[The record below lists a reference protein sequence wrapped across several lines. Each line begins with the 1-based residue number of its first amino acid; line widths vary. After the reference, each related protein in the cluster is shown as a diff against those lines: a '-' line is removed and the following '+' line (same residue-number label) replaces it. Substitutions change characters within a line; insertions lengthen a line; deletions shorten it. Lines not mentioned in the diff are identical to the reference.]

1 VFLLPALSAVASLTV
16 LGIAYFHGR
25 THPESRVLTI
35 LSLYSGVVLF
45 GHTILFTQCTRESA
59 LLVNQL
65 VYLVFIFIPVLV
77 YQLSTAYAKQSTPA
91 YVYVGYGTALIFS
104 VLLWSPSFVTG
115 VEVFEYGCY
124 AQAGGLHHVF
134 TLYALTFIALAIY
147 KVFSKLVRDRA
158 TSHARA
164 LKLHGVVLLAVLIL
178 TGLALLPAYG
188 IPVFLEL
195 YAVTPL
201 LSALLVLA
209 VFHTNRFRLRII
221 AIQTFVVYVAVASF
235 VQIFLVDSAPLR
247 VTSTIVSTFVVM
259 FGVLVTHNTMV
270 ELQMREKGERL
281 AKYLANANTRLRDL
295 DKQKTEFVSIASHQ
309 LRGPIAT
316 IIGYTSLI
324 QDGSYGPVNEKL
336 NEPLSRIFESG
347 RRISIMVDD
356 FLNVTRIEQGLM
368 LYRKVECD
376 INEVMRTAVEELRP
390 IAEKRGLSIVYTPF
404 THAKVMMHADKTK
417 LALVFQNLLDNAI
430 KFTPSGSISVS
441 LQESDTHDRL
451 FVTFSDT
458 GVGISH
464 EDIGNLFTKF
474 NRASNA
480 NTASVYGAGLG
491 LYIAREIIKAHD
503 GWIHVSSG
511 GLGHGATLTIEL
523 PVRTVSGSTS
533 SQHQPAHTDLL

>member
-1 VFLLPALSAVASLTV
+1 MLPTVESGYVFLLPALSGVATLTV

-25 THPESRVLTI
+25 KHPKSQVLTI
-35 LSLYSGVVLF
+35 AFLYSAVVLF
-45 GHTILFTQCTRESA
+45 GHTVLFTQCNGEQA

-65 VYLVFIFIPVLV
+65 GYLVLSFVPVIA
-77 YQLSTAYAKQSTPA
+77 YQLSTTFTKKRYPGIVYA
-91 YVYVGYGTALIFS
+91 GYGIALLFS
-104 VLLWSPSFVTG
+104 VLLWSPSFVTE
-115 VEVFEYGCY
+115 VRVFEYGCY
-124 AQAGGLHHVF
+124 AQAGGLHHIFV
-134 TLYALTFIALAIY
+134 LYAISFIVLALY
-147 KVFSKLVRDRA
+147 GVFSTWKRDRA
-158 TSHARA
+158 TAQARVVT
-164 LKLHGVVLLAVLIL
+164 LHGAVLLGVLVV

-188 IPVFLEL
+188 TPVFLEL

-201 LSALLVLA
+201 LSILLVLS
-209 VFHTNRFRLRII
+209 VFHANRFRLRII

-247 VTSTIVSTFVVM
+247 VTSTIVTTLIVM

-270 ELQMREKGERL
+270 ELRMREKGERL
-281 AKYLANANTRLRDL
+281 AKYLANTNTRLRDL

-368 LYRKVECD
+368 LYRKEPCD
-376 INEVMRTAVEELRP
+376 VNDVVRTAVEESRP
-390 IAEKRGLSIVYTPF
+390 IAEKHGLSVTYTPF
-404 THAKVMMHADKTK
+404 TKDSVLLSADKTK
-417 LALVFQNLLDNAI
+417 LALVFQNLIDNAI
-430 KFTPSGSISVS
+430 KFTPNGSISVS
-441 LQESDTHDRL
+441 LQESDTHDRI

-523 PVRTVSGSTS
+523 PVHATS
-533 SQHQPAHTDLL
+533 HVTKA

>member
-1 VFLLPALSAVASLTV
+1 
-16 LGIAYFHGR
+16 
-25 THPESRVLTI
+25 
-35 LSLYSGVVLF
+35 
-45 GHTILFTQCTRESA
+45 
-59 LLVNQL
+59 
-65 VYLVFIFIPVLV
+65 
-77 YQLSTAYAKQSTPA
+77 
-91 YVYVGYGTALIFS
+91 
-104 VLLWSPSFVTG
+104 
-115 VEVFEYGCY
+115 
-124 AQAGGLHHVF
+124 
-134 TLYALTFIALAIY
+134 
-147 KVFSKLVRDRA
+147 
-158 TSHARA
+158 
-164 LKLHGVVLLAVLIL
+164 
-178 TGLALLPAYG
+178 
-188 IPVFLEL
+188 
-195 YAVTPL
+195 
-201 LSALLVLA
+201 
-209 VFHTNRFRLRII
+209 
-221 AIQTFVVYVAVASF
+221 
-235 VQIFLVDSAPLR
+235 
-247 VTSTIVSTFVVM
+247 
-259 FGVLVTHNTMV
+259 MV

-404 THAKVMMHADKTK
+404 TQAKVMMLADKTK

-441 LQESDTHDRL
+441 LQESDIHDRL

-523 PVRTVSGSTS
+523 PVRTVSGSTKI
-533 SQHQPAHTDLL
+533 QQ

>member
-1 VFLLPALSAVASLTV
+1 MLPTLASGYVFLLPALSAVATLTV
-16 LGIAYFHGR
+16 LGISYFHGR
-25 THPESRVLTI
+25 KHPDSHVLTI
-35 LSLYSGVVLF
+35 LSLYSGVLLL
-45 GHTILFTQCTRESA
+45 GHTVLLSQCNGERA

-65 VYLVFIFIPVLV
+65 GYLIFSFIPAIA
-77 YQLSTAYAKQSTPA
+77 YHLSATYAKQNVPGYLYA
-91 YVYVGYGTALIFS
+91 GYGSALLFS
-104 VLLWSPSFVTG
+104 ALLWSPSFVT
-115 VEVFEYGCY
+115 EVQQFEYGCY
-124 AQAGGLHHVF
+124 AQAGALHHLFV
-134 TLYALTFIALAIY
+134 LYALTFIALALY
-147 KVFSKLVRDRA
+147 GVFSKWKRDQA
-158 TSHARA
+158 TPHVNA
-164 LKLHGVVLLAVLIL
+164 LKLHGAVLLAVLVL

-188 IPVFLEL
+188 MPVFLEL
-195 YAVTPL
+195 YAVAPL
-201 LSALLVLA
+201 LSVLLVLTA
-209 VFHTNRFRLRII
+209 FHTNRFRLRII

-368 LYRKVECD
+368 LYRKTLCD
-376 INEVMRTAVEELRP
+376 VNGVVRTAVEESRP
-390 IAEKRGLSIVYTPF
+390 IAEKHGLSVTYTPF
-404 THAKVMMHADKTK
+404 TEDQVMLLADQTK
-417 LALVFQNLLDNAI
+417 LALVFQNLIDNAI

-441 LQESDTHDRL
+441 LQESDTHDRI

-464 EDIGNLFTKF
+464 EDISNLFTKF

-523 PVRTVSGSTS
+523 PVLTVSGTTK
-533 SQHQPAHTDLL
+533 PE